1 MVPPDEYLPVV
12 EDSPVMGPLTDYV
25 LERALRELAT
35 WRSAGHRIGVSV
47 NLAIANLGDD
57 QLPERVAAA
66 LVRHGVPA
74 QALTLELT
82 ETAAVVDDET
92 TARVLAALDELGVE
106 LSVDDFGTGHS
117 SLVRLARFPIDEL
130 KIDRS
135 FVASLDDGP
144 THSAVVLSI
153 LRLGETLRLETVA
166 EGIEESSQLAAL
178 RGLGADLG
186 QGYLF
191 ARPLDAVAVTDLIVA
206 DAPLAGTA
214 PELGTEEPPAARHI
228 A

>member
-1 MVPPDEYLPVV
+1 M
-12 EDSPVMGPLTDYV
+12 
-25 LERALRELAT
+25 
-35 WRSAGHRIGVSV
+35 
-47 NLAIANLGDD
+47 
-57 QLPERVAAA
+57 
-66 LVRHGVPA
+66 
-74 QALTLELT
+74 
-82 ETAAVVDDET
+82 
-92 TARVLAALDELGVE
+92 
-106 LSVDDFGTGHS
+106 
-117 SLVRLARFPIDEL
+117 
-130 KIDRS
+130 
-135 FVASLDDGP
+135 ASLDDGP

-206 DAPLAGTA
+206 DAPLAGTTA
-214 PELGTEEPPAARHI
+214 ESGIEEPPAARHI